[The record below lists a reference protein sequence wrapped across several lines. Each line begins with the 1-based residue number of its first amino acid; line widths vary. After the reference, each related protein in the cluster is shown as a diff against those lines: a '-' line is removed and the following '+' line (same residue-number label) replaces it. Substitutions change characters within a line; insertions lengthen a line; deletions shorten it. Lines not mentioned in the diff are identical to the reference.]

1 MVSVRNLSVKYGS
14 KVVLDDINLSFNG
27 GDKIAIIGKNGSGK
41 TTFVET
47 LMGLNKPFKG
57 IIEIS
62 DDLKKKTK
70 CVFQDIDYDN
80 ELTLSELLYFY
91 SKLSGLDK
99 IDNQIFDKYEL
110 GNVKKKKFRSLSG
123 GEKQKFKLLLCLEF
137 NPELI
142 ILDELTTSLDY
153 QWRIDIIKDINN
165 YLDIHKSAIL
175 ILVSHDPKEIKKL
188 CNKFYLVKDKKINQ
202 IDNIDA
208 FFGNE

>member
-14 KVVLDDINLSFNG
+14 KVVLDDINLSFNA

-57 IIEIS
+57 TIEIS
-62 DDLKKKTK
+62 DDFKKKTK

-99 IDNQIFDKYEL
+99 VDHQIFDKYEL
-110 GNVKKKKFRSLSG
+110 GHVKKKKFRSLSG

-142 ILDELTTSLDY
+142 MLDELTTSLDY

>member
-1 MVSVRNLSVKYGS
+1 MVSVKDLSVKYGS
-14 KVVLDDINLSFNG
+14 KVVLDNINLSFNG

-57 IIEIS
+57 SVEIS
-62 DDLKKKTK
+62 ENLKKKTK

-80 ELTLSELLYFY
+80 ELTLNELLYFY
-91 SKLSGLDK
+91 SKLSGIK
-99 IDNQIFDKYEL
+99 EVNYEIFDKYEL
-110 GNVKKKKFRSLSG
+110 GHVKKKKFRSLSG

-153 QWRIDIIKDINN
+153 QWRIDIVNDINN
-165 YLDIHKSAIL
+165 YLDNHKSAIL
-175 ILVSHDPKEIKKL
+175 LLVSHDPKEIKKL
-188 CNKFYLVKDKKINQ
+188 CNKFYLVKDKKIDQ